1 MNKNKFIFLA
11 IIIVL
16 ALLIKLLTHFA
27 YIIEYIYSRKIYKV
41 ITTILSKLTSILPIS
56 IAEILIVLSFIF
68 IAFLIFKN
76 YAHIL
81 ILLKTNPLDFFMQ
94 TIFYLVSTCLIIYI
108 IFMSIWGLN
117 YYRLPLKSY
126 NENYKPTQEDIE
138 ELATILI
145 EEANYLK
152 KEISKSEK
160 IYSIEEIN
168 NYIYKNY
175 EIVFNNYSFLDV
187 RYSKPK
193 PIISSKIFSMLQITG
208 IYSPFTSEANFNK
221 MIPNISLPFTIAHEL
236 SHQIG
241 ISYEDEANFL
251 AYMACF
257 ESDDLYI
264 KYSATFM
271 ALLYTLSALDKNEEY
286 KKIVSKISPEVLKDI
301 KDYYSFWS
309 EYRNKPISKI
319 SSKVNDTYLK
329 ANNQKQ
335 GVKSYSE
342 VVNLLAYYRLKYY
355 TQSNRI

>member
-1 MNKNKFIFLA
+1 MNKNKFIFLS
-11 IIIVL
+11 IVVVL
-16 ALLIKLLTHFA
+16 AILIKLLTNFT
-27 YIIEYIYSRKIYKV
+27 YIIEYIYSQKIYKV
-41 ITTILSKLTSILPIS
+41 ITTILSKLTSILPFS
-56 IAEILIVLSFIF
+56 IAEIFIALSFIF

-76 YAHIL
+76 YASIL
-81 ILLKTNPLDFFMQ
+81 VLLKTKPLDFIIKS
-94 TIFYLVSTCLIIYI
+94 IFYLVSSLLIIYI

-117 YYRLPLKSY
+117 YYRLPLKAY
-126 NENYKPTQEDIE
+126 NENYKPTAKDIE
-138 ELATILI
+138 KLSKIFI

-152 KEISKSEK
+152 KEIDKPDY
-160 IYSIEEIN
+160 IYSVEEIN

-175 EIVFNNYSFLDV
+175 EVIFNDYSFLNV
-187 RYSKPK
+187 NYSKPK
-193 PIISSKIFSMLQITG
+193 PIISSKLFLMLQITG

-221 MIPNISLPFTIAHEL
+221 MIPNIALPFTIAHEI

-257 ESDDLYI
+257 KSDDLYI

-271 ALLYTLSALDKNEEY
+271 ALLYTLSALDKDEEY
-286 KKIVSKISPEVLKDI
+286 KKIISKISDEVLKDI

-309 EYRNKPISKI
+309 KYNNKPLSKI
-319 SSKVNDTYLK
+319 STKVNDTYLK

-355 TQSNRI
+355 T